1 MASSRTTVE
10 GLKDLERR
18 LALLSADMGGKIARG
33 ATSAGARVIQKDAK
47 RRASKFRRTGTVEDA
62 IVVKREKNT
71 QLAAEYAVGWK
82 KPRKKGDAD
91 AWYGRLLEFGT
102 VKMAAQPHL
111 RPAYDNQKGAAVD
124 KIAQVLKK
132 RLDKAGV

>member
-1 MASSRTTVE
+1 MMASSRTTVE

-18 LALLSADMGGKIARG
+18 LASLSADMGGKIARG

-47 RRASKFRRTGTVEDA
+47 RRAPRLTGNLEKG

-71 QLAAEYAVGWK
+71 QLAAEYAVGWA
-82 KPRKKGDAD
+82 KPKKKGGAD
-91 AWYGRLLEFGT
+91 AWYGRLVEFGT
-102 VKMAAQPHL
+102 VKMVAQPHL
-111 RPAYDNQKGAAVD
+111 RPAFDGQKGAAVD

-132 RLDKAGV
+132 RLDKAAV

>member
-1 MASSRTTVE
+1 MMASARVTVE

-47 RRASKFRRTGTVEDA
+47 RRAPRLTGKGAES

-82 KPRKKGDAD
+82 KPRKKGDPD
-91 AWYGRLLEFGT
+91 SFYMKFLEFGT
-102 VKMAAQPHL
+102 VKMAAKPHI
-111 RPAYDNQKGAAVD
+111 RPAFDSQKGAAVD

>member
-1 MASSRTTVE
+1 MMAKTTISVS
-10 GLKDLERR
+10 GLADLDRR
-18 LALLSADMGGKIARG
+18 LKALSADMGGKIARG

-47 RRASKFRRTGTVEDA
+47 RRVPKLTGTVQDA

-102 VKMAAQPHL
+102 VKMAARPHI
-111 RPAYDNQKGAAVD
+111 RPAFDSQKGAAVD
-124 KIAQVLKK
+124 KIAQLLKK
-132 RLDKAGV
+132 RLDKVGA

>member
-1 MASSRTTVE
+1 MMAKTTISVS
-10 GLKDLERR
+10 GLADLDRR
-18 LALLSADMGGKIARG
+18 LKALSADMGGKIARG

-47 RRASKFRRTGTVEDA
+47 RRAPKLTGTVQNA

-82 KPRKKGDAD
+82 KPRKKGQPD

-102 VKMAAQPHL
+102 VKMAARPHI
-111 RPAYDNQKGAAVD
+111 RPAFDSQKGAAVD

-132 RLDKAGV
+132 RLDKVGA